1 MMDVD
6 AKRLGARNRG
16 LMEKKEDELKRG
28 KNSGNRF

>member
-28 KNSGNRF
+28 KK